1 LLTCAVSI
9 IYSFEFS
16 RENLAFT
23 FVNEKVSACE
33 HDDSECFTETDLNHS
48 ASKEMQAQVLAGV
61 NFAVATPDQKPT
73 SLIPPAI
80 SQARESENYRVKQT
94 GTRLTEAEF
103 AEVEAAAA
111 GEGTNISAWI
121 REAILARLSAAQRVD
136 TDPILLAELMAIRAL
151 ILNLFAAASKG
162 PLTDESL
169 RKMLAY
175 ADSVKQQKADEFL
188 TKLRAG
194 SGAKP
199 PKGTP

>member
-1 LLTCAVSI
+1 M
-9 IYSFEFS
+9 
-16 RENLAFT
+16 REP
-23 FVNEKVSACE
+23 
-33 HDDSECFTETDLNHS
+33 DDSAVFMRTARGS
-48 ASKEMQAQVLAGV
+48 QASKEMQAQVLAEV
-61 NFAVATPDQKPT
+61 NFAVATPDPKPT

-80 SQARESENYRVKQT
+80 SPARESENYRVKQT

-121 REAILARLSAAQRVD
+121 RDAILARLHAAQGVN
-136 TDPILLAELMAIRAL
+136 TDPVLLAELMAIRTL

-162 PLTDESL
+162 PLSDESL

-188 TKLRAG
+188 VKLRAG
-194 SGAKP
+194 SGVSP
-199 PKGTP
+199 PKETP

>member
-1 LLTCAVSI
+1 VRFQLFAAL
-9 IYSFEFS
+9 SF
-16 RENLAFT
+16 RAKTLAFT
-23 FVNEKVSACE
+23 FANDKVSRCE
-33 HDDSECFTETDLNHS
+33 HDDSECFTETALNHS

-61 NFAVATPDQKPT
+61 NFAVATADPKPT

-80 SQARESENYRVKQT
+80 SPARESENYRVKQT

-111 GEGTNISAWI
+111 DEGTNISAWI
-121 REAILARLSAAQRVD
+121 REAILARLSAAQRVN
-136 TDPILLAELMAIRAL
+136 TDPILLAELMAIRSL

-169 RKMLAY
+169 RKMLVY

-188 TKLRAG
+188 VKLRAG
-194 SGAKP
+194 GGAKP
-199 PKGTP
+199 PKETP

>member
-1 LLTCAVSI
+1 VWFQ
-9 IYSFEFS
+9 SFAALSF
-16 RENLAFT
+16 RAKTLAFT
-23 FVNEKVSACE
+23 FANDKVSRCE
-33 HDDSECFTETDLNHS
+33 HDDSECFTETTLNHS

-61 NFAVATPDQKPT
+61 NFAVATADPKPT

-80 SQARESENYRVKQT
+80 SPARESENYRVKQT

-111 GEGTNISAWI
+111 DEGTNISAWI
-121 REAILARLSAAQRVD
+121 REAILARLSAAQRVN
-136 TDPILLAELMAIRAL
+136 TDPILLAELMAIRSL

-169 RKMLAY
+169 RKMLVY

-188 TKLRAG
+188 VKLRAG
-194 SGAKP
+194 GGAKP
-199 PKGTP
+199 PKETP

>member
-1 LLTCAVSI
+1 MCVFNQLQLRAFRAKTFAFAFATGEVS
-9 IYSFEFS
+9 
-16 RENLAFT
+16 T
-23 FVNEKVSACE
+23 GE
-33 HDDSECFTETDLNHS
+33 HDDSERLTKTALDDR
-48 ASKEMQAQVLAGV
+48 ASNEMQAQVLAGV
-61 NFAVATPDQKPT
+61 KFSVATADPKPT

-80 SQARESENYRVKQT
+80 SPARDSEKYRVKQT

-111 GEGTNISAWI
+111 DEGTNISAWI
-121 REAILARLSAAQRVD
+121 REAILARLSAAQGSN
-136 TDPILLAELMAIRAL
+136 TDPILLAELMAIHAL

-169 RKMLAY
+169 RKMQAY

-188 TKLRAG
+188 TKLKGG

-199 PKGTP
+199 PEGTP

>member
-1 LLTCAVSI
+1 VRFQPFAAL
-9 IYSFEFS
+9 SFRAKTS
-16 RENLAFT
+16 AFA
-23 FVNEKVSACE
+23 FVNEKVSASE
-33 HDDSECFTETDLNHS
+33 HDDSECFTKTALNDPTS
-48 ASKEMQAQVLAGV
+48 NEMQAQVLAGV
-61 NFAVATPDQKPT
+61 NFAVATADPKPA

-80 SQARESENYRVKQT
+80 SAARDSEKYRVKQT

-103 AEVEAAAA
+103 AEVEAAATR
-111 GEGTNISAWI
+111 EGMSVSAWI
-121 REAILARLSAAQRVD
+121 REAILAGLSAAQKGN

-169 RKMLAY
+169 RKMQAY

-188 TKLRAG
+188 TRRRAG

-199 PKGTP
+199 PKSTP

>member
-1 LLTCAVSI
+1 M
-9 IYSFEFS
+9 SFRAKTS
-16 RENLAFT
+16 AFP
-23 FVNEKVSACE
+23 FANEKVSTRE
-33 HDDSECFTETDLNHS
+33 HDDSECFTRTTLNDS
-48 ASKEMQAQVLAGV
+48 ASNEMQVQVLAGV
-61 NFAVATPDQKPT
+61 KFSVATADPKPT

-80 SQARESENYRVKQT
+80 SPARDSEKYRVKQT

-111 GEGTNISAWI
+111 DEGTNISAWI
-121 REAILARLSAAQRVD
+121 REAILARLSAAQGSN

-169 RKMLAY
+169 RKMQAY

-199 PKGTP
+199 PEGAP

>member
-1 LLTCAVSI
+1 L
-9 IYSFEFS
+9 SF
-16 RENLAFT
+16 RAKTLAFT
-23 FVNEKVSACE
+23 FANDKVSRCE
-33 HDDSECFTETDLNHS
+33 RDDSECFTETPLNHS

-61 NFAVATPDQKPT
+61 NLAVATADPKPT

-80 SQARESENYRVKQT
+80 SPARESENYRVKQT

-111 GEGTNISAWI
+111 DEGTNISAWI
-121 REAILARLSAAQRVD
+121 REAILARLSAAQRVN

-162 PLTDESL
+162 SLTDESL
-169 RKMLAY
+169 RKMQAY

-188 TKLRAG
+188 VKLRAG
-194 SGAKP
+194 SGVRPSKE
-199 PKGTP
+199 TP

>member
-1 LLTCAVSI
+1 VRFQ
-9 IYSFEFS
+9 SFAALSF
-16 RENLAFT
+16 RAKTLAFT
-23 FVNEKVSACE
+23 FANDKVSRCE
-33 HDDSECFTETDLNHS
+33 HDDSECFTETALNHS

-61 NFAVATPDQKPT
+61 NFAVATADPKPT

-80 SQARESENYRVKQT
+80 SPARESENYRVKQT

-111 GEGTNISAWI
+111 DEGTNISAWI
-121 REAILARLSAAQRVD
+121 REAILARLSAAQRVN

-188 TKLRAG
+188 AKLRAG
-194 SGAKP
+194 GGAKP
-199 PKGTP
+199 PKETP

>member
-1 LLTCAVSI
+1 V
-9 IYSFEFS
+9 
-16 RENLAFT
+16 REL
-23 FVNEKVSACE
+23 
-33 HDDSECFTETDLNHS
+33 DDSAVFMRTARGS
-48 ASKEMQAQVLAGV
+48 QASKEMQAQVLAEV
-61 NFAVATPDQKPT
+61 NFAVATPDPKPT

-80 SQARESENYRVKQT
+80 SAARESENYRVKQT

-103 AEVEAAAA
+103 DELEAAAA
-111 GEGTNISAWI
+111 SEGMSVSAWI
-121 REAILARLSAAQRVD
+121 REAILARLSPAQRVN

-169 RKMLAY
+169 RKMQTY

>member
-1 LLTCAVSI
+1 
-9 IYSFEFS
+9 
-16 RENLAFT
+16 
-23 FVNEKVSACE
+23 
-33 HDDSECFTETDLNHS
+33 
-48 ASKEMQAQVLAGV
+48 MQAQVLAGV
-61 NFAVATPDQKPT
+61 NFAVATADPKPT

-80 SQARESENYRVKQT
+80 SPTRESENYRVKQT

-111 GEGTNISAWI
+111 SEGMSVSAWI
-121 REAILARLSAAQRVD
+121 REAILAGLSGAQGAN

-169 RKMLAY
+169 RKMQAY

-199 PKGTP
+199 PKGTL

>member
-1 LLTCAVSI
+1 VRFQ
-9 IYSFEFS
+9 SFAALSF
-16 RENLAFT
+16 RAKTLAFT
-23 FVNEKVSACE
+23 FANDKVSRCE
-33 HDDSECFTETDLNHS
+33 HDDSECFTETALDHS

-61 NFAVATPDQKPT
+61 NFAVATADPKPT

-80 SQARESENYRVKQT
+80 SPARESENYRVKQT

-121 REAILARLSAAQRVD
+121 REAILARLSAAQRVN

-175 ADSVKQQKADEFL
+175 ADSVNQQKADEFL
-188 TKLRAG
+188 AKLRAG
-194 SGAKP
+194 GGAKP
-199 PKGTP
+199 PKETR

>member
-1 LLTCAVSI
+1 MLYKNCSQRLGIKPDASQCKPKFSPTSI
-9 IYSFEFS
+9 
-16 RENLAFT
+16 L
-23 FVNEKVSACE
+23 
-33 HDDSECFTETDLNHS
+33 
-48 ASKEMQAQVLAGV
+48 
-61 NFAVATPDQKPT
+61 AVATADPKPT

-80 SQARESENYRVKQT
+80 SPARDSEKYRVKQT

-111 GEGTNISAWI
+111 ADGTNISAWI
-121 REAILARLSAAQRVD
+121 REAILARLSGAQGAS

-188 TKLRAG
+188 AKLRSG
-194 SGAKP
+194 SGTKP
-199 PKGTP
+199 PESTP

>member
-1 LLTCAVSI
+1 MRFQ
-9 IYSFEFS
+9 SFAALSFRAKTS
-16 RENLAFT
+16 AFT
-23 FVNEKVSACE
+23 FANEKVSTCE
-33 HDDSECFTETDLNHS
+33 HDDSEYFTETALNHS
-48 ASKEMQAQVLAGV
+48 ASNEMQAQVLAGV
-61 NFAVATPDQKPT
+61 NFAVATADPKPT

-80 SQARESENYRVKQT
+80 SPARESENYRVKQT

-111 GEGTNISAWI
+111 DEGTNISAWI
-121 REAILARLSAAQRVD
+121 REAILARLSAAQGSN

-169 RKMLAY
+169 RKMQAY

-188 TKLRAG
+188 TKLRTG

-199 PKGTP
+199 SEGTP

>member
-1 LLTCAVSI
+1 L
-9 IYSFEFS
+9 SFHAKT
-16 RENLAFT
+16 LAFT
-23 FVNEKVSACE
+23 FANGKVSRCE
-33 HDDSECFTETDLNHS
+33 HDDSECFTETAFNHL
-48 ASKEMQAQVLAGV
+48 ASNQMQAQVLTGV
-61 NFAVATPDQKPT
+61 NFAVATADPKPT
-73 SLIPPAI
+73 SLIPPAV
-80 SQARESENYRVKQT
+80 SPARESENYRVKQT

-121 REAILARLSAAQRVD
+121 REAILARLSAAQRVNA
-136 TDPILLAELMAIRAL
+136 DPILLAELMAIRSL

-188 TKLRAG
+188 VKLRAG
-194 SGAKP
+194 GGVRP
-199 PKGTP
+199 PKETP

>member
-1 LLTCAVSI
+1 VRLQ
-9 IYSFEFS
+9 SFTALSF
-16 RENLAFT
+16 RAKTLAFT
-23 FVNEKVSACE
+23 FANDKVSRCE
-33 HDDSECFTETDLNHS
+33 HDDSECFTETALNYS
-48 ASKEMQAQVLAGV
+48 ASNQMQAQVLAGV
-61 NFAVATPDQKPT
+61 NFTVATADPKPT

-80 SQARESENYRVKQT
+80 SPARESENYRVKQT

-121 REAILARLSAAQRVD
+121 REAILARLSAAQRVN
-136 TDPILLAELMAIRAL
+136 TDPILLAEVMAIRAL

-169 RKMLAY
+169 RKMQAY

-194 SGAKP
+194 SGAKS

>member
-1 LLTCAVSI
+1 VG
-9 IYSFEFS
+9 EP
-16 RENLAFT
+16 
-23 FVNEKVSACE
+23 
-33 HDDSECFTETDLNHS
+33 DDSAVFMRTARRSH

-61 NFAVATPDQKPT
+61 NFAVATADPKPT

-80 SQARESENYRVKQT
+80 SPARESENYRVKQT
-94 GTRLTEAEF
+94 GTRLTETEF

-111 GEGTNISAWI
+111 DEGTNISAWI
-121 REAILARLSAAQRVD
+121 REAILARLSAAQRVN

-162 PLTDESL
+162 TLTDESL
-169 RKMLAY
+169 RKMQTY

-194 SGAKP
+194 SGVRPLKE
-199 PKGTP
+199 TP

>member
-1 LLTCAVSI
+1 VRFQ
-9 IYSFEFS
+9 SFAALSF
-16 RENLAFT
+16 RAKTLAFT
-23 FVNEKVSACE
+23 FANDKVSKCE
-33 HDDSECFTETDLNHS
+33 HDDSECFTETALNHS

-61 NFAVATPDQKPT
+61 NFAVATADPKPT

-80 SQARESENYRVKQT
+80 SPARESENYRVKQT

-111 GEGTNISAWI
+111 EEGTNISAWI
-121 REAILARLSAAQRVD
+121 REAILARLSAAQRVN

-169 RKMLAY
+169 RKMQTY

-199 PKGTP
+199 PEGAP

>member
-1 LLTCAVSI
+1 
-9 IYSFEFS
+9 
-16 RENLAFT
+16 
-23 FVNEKVSACE
+23 
-33 HDDSECFTETDLNHS
+33 
-48 ASKEMQAQVLAGV
+48 MQAQVLAGV
-61 NFAVATPDQKPT
+61 NFAVATPDPKPS

-80 SQARESENYRVKQT
+80 SAARESENYRVKQT

-111 GEGTNISAWI
+111 HEGMSVSAWI
-121 REAILARLSAAQRVD
+121 REAILARLGAAQRAI

-169 RKMLAY
+169 RKMQAY

-188 TKLRAG
+188 TKLRAE

-199 PKGTP
+199 PGGTP

>member
-1 LLTCAVSI
+1 L
-9 IYSFEFS
+9 SF
-16 RENLAFT
+16 RAKTLAFT
-23 FVNEKVSACE
+23 FANDKVSRCE
-33 HDDSECFTETDLNHS
+33 HDDSECFTETTLNHS

-61 NFAVATPDQKPT
+61 NFAVATADPKPT

-80 SQARESENYRVKQT
+80 SPARESENYRVKQT

-121 REAILARLSAAQRVD
+121 REAILARLSAPQGSN
-136 TDPILLAELMAIRAL
+136 TDPIILAELMAIRAL

-169 RKMLAY
+169 RKMQAY

>member
-1 LLTCAVSI
+1 
-9 IYSFEFS
+9 
-16 RENLAFT
+16 
-23 FVNEKVSACE
+23 
-33 HDDSECFTETDLNHS
+33 
-48 ASKEMQAQVLAGV
+48 MQAQVLAGV
-61 NFAVATPDQKPT
+61 NFAVATADPKPT

-80 SQARESENYRVKQT
+80 SPARESENYRVKQT

-111 GEGTNISAWI
+111 SEGMSVSAWI
-121 REAILARLSAAQRVD
+121 REAILDRLSAAQSVN

-169 RKMLAY
+169 RKMQAY

>member
-1 LLTCAVSI
+1 M
-9 IYSFEFS
+9 SFRAKTS
-16 RENLAFT
+16 AFP
-23 FVNEKVSACE
+23 FANEKVSMRE
-33 HDDSECFTETDLNHS
+33 HDDSECFTRTTLNDS
-48 ASKEMQAQVLAGV
+48 ASNEMQVQVLAGV
-61 NFAVATPDQKPT
+61 KFSVATADPKPT

-80 SQARESENYRVKQT
+80 SPARDSEKYRVKQT

-111 GEGTNISAWI
+111 DEGTNISAWI
-121 REAILARLSAAQRVD
+121 REASLARLSAAQGSN

-169 RKMLAY
+169 RKMQAY

-199 PKGTP
+199 PEGTP

>member
-1 LLTCAVSI
+1 
-9 IYSFEFS
+9 
-16 RENLAFT
+16 LAFA
-23 FVNEKVSACE
+23 FVNGKVCVRE
-33 HDDSECFTETDLNHS
+33 PDDSTVFIRTVRGS
-48 ASKEMQAQVLAGV
+48 QASNEMQVQVLAEV
-61 NFAVATPDQKPT
+61 NFAVATADPKPT

-80 SQARESENYRVKQT
+80 SPARESENYRVKQT

-103 AEVEAAAA
+103 DEVEAAATR
-111 GEGTNISAWI
+111 EGISVSAWI
-121 REAILARLSAAQRVD
+121 RDAILARLSAAQSVN

-169 RKMLAY
+169 RKMLVY

-194 SGAKP
+194 GGTKP
-199 PKGTP
+199 PESTP